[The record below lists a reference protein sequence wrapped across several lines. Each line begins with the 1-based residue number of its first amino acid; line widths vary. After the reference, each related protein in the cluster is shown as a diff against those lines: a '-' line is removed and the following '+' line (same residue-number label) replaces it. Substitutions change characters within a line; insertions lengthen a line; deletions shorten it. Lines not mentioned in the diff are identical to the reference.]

1 MTDLPLLPTNPFDS
15 PPLRRVAVLHHP
27 KVQAARDMAEAMCD
41 LLRVLEVPMRIG
53 SVWDTAAV
61 EALLPTVDVC
71 LVLGGDGSMLRVA
84 RLAAPRGVPVLGVNL
99 GKLGFLAELEPAD
112 ALRRLPGILAGNYW
126 LEERIMITAELHRAG
141 KPVISLDC
149 LNEVVVARRDLARVV
164 RVQASIDGH
173 VLTTYTADGVLVA
186 TPTGSTAYA
195 LAAGGPILHPE
206 VRNLVLVPIS
216 AHLSMRSPL
225 VLPATTEVRLRV
237 FTDREAGASFD
248 GQSDELLLS
257 NDEVVVRMGRH
268 LACFVRAQERSYFY
282 HTLVHKLRVAH

>member
-1 MTDLPLLPTNPFDS
+1 MADLPLLPTNPFDS

-27 KVQAARDMAEAMCD
+27 KVTAARELAGDLCE
-41 LLRVLEVPMRIG
+41 LLRMHEMPVGAE

-61 EALLPTVDVC
+61 EALLPLVDVC
-71 LVLGGDGSMLRVA
+71 IVLGGDGSMLRVG
-84 RLAAPRGVPVLGVNL
+84 RLAAPHGVPVLGVNL
-99 GKLGFLAELEPAD
+99 GKLGFLAELEPKD
-112 ALRRLPGILAGNYW
+112 AARRLPSILAGNYW
-126 LEERIMITAELHRAG
+126 VEERIMIAAELHRAG
-141 KPVISLDC
+141 KPVTSLNC
-149 LNEVVVARRDLARVV
+149 LNEVVVARRQLARVV

-225 VLPATTEVRLRV
+225 VLPATTEVRLTV

-257 NDEVVVRMGRH
+257 NDQVVVRMGSHTAR
-268 LACFVRAQERSYFY
+268 FIRGQERSYFY